1 MGMQFEEKFRRDLKE
16 HAESLKLGNSV
27 IISDSEEIIA
37 KKVEFIE
44 QGFRDQLS
52 KAEEKIKNL

>member
-1 MGMQFEEKFRRDLKE
+1 
-16 HAESLKLGNSV
+16 LKLGNSV